1 MNDAAIAAV
10 RAAVAADPGN
20 AELRLALAELLA
32 SAGRGPEAITEAA
45 TVLTTAP
52 GNARALAILTGAART
67 VAEAPA
73 ADNPPPVAPTGTPAG
88 DAGTRPAEE
97 AGEAPRPSERRR
109 AQDPAQP
116 AWASPP
122 EPTPGAGTR
131 PAAPAAPEPSDGVAP
146 GWPENPPAP
155 LAAPAPGEA
164 MGAAP
169 PNGGSAQ
176 PSAEFDWGQAE
187 GAFSGELPPPFIE
200 HTNGDGGEDEGVA
213 PIEPQLARVSFADVG
228 GLDNVKAR
236 LNESFI
242 QPMRNAAIARAFK
255 KSLRGGLLLYGP
267 PGCGKT
273 FMARA
278 VAGELEADFMAVVL
292 TDVVDG
298 VHGRTEKNIHAV
310 FQEARVS
317 ARKKPTVLFL
327 DEIDA
332 LALKRSTMSGSSSW
346 LRSTVNQLLLEMDS
360 MSGNNDGLYIL
371 AATNHPWDLD
381 EAVLRPGRLDRS
393 VLVSP
398 PDAPARG
405 AILRRQLESRPVAGI
420 HLDTL
425 VGGTEGFSGAD
436 LEHLVTTASEKAMM
450 TSIAAGEVLPIGMN
464 HLAEAMAEVR
474 PSTAE
479 WLASARNVVRFA
491 ADGGRYDDLRDYLN
505 ASGAGTENKRDRR
518 KGWWS

>member
-10 RAAVAADPGN
+10 RAAVAADPNN

-32 SAGRGPEAITEAA
+32 AAGLRSEAVTEAA
-45 TVLTTAP
+45 TVLTTQP
-52 GNARALAILTGAART
+52 GNARAMTILTGVAQAA
-67 VAEAPA
+67 AAPA
-73 ADNPPPVAPTGTPAG
+73 EPVAPTAPDEPAAQTAQVEPVAPDEPATGQVPVTPAW
-88 DAGTRPAEE
+88 PAPPAPE
-97 AGEAPRPSERRR
+97 AAPEQAVFVDEWAPPPAPGEVMNAAPPSGVGQE
-109 AQDPAQP
+109 
-116 AWASPP
+116 S
-122 EPTPGAGTR
+122 
-131 PAAPAAPEPSDGVAP
+131 PAAPAPDTAAQAVPAEPAEPVV
-146 GWPENPPAP
+146 PAEP
-155 LAAPAPGEA
+155 AA
-164 MGAAP
+164 AADY
-169 PNGGSAQ
+169 
-176 PSAEFDWGQAE
+176 DWSQAE
-187 GAFSGELPPPFIE
+187 QDLGSDVPPPFIE
-200 HTNGDGGEDEGVA
+200 HTVGDGGEEGVA
-213 PIEPQLARVSFADVG
+213 PLEPPLPRVTFEDVG
-228 GLDNVKAR
+228 GLENVKAR

-242 QPMRNAAIARAFK
+242 QPMRNAAIAQAFK

-278 VAGELEADFMAVVL
+278 VAGELEADFMSVVI

-298 VHGRTEKNIHAV
+298 VHGQTEKNIHAV
-310 FQEARVS
+310 FQEARTS
-317 ARKKPTVLFL
+317 ARKSPTVLFL

-332 LALKRSTMSGSSSW
+332 LALKRSSMSGSSSW
-346 LRSTVNQLLLEMDS
+346 LRSTVNELLLEMDS

-381 EAVLRPGRLDRS
+381 EAVMRPGRLDRS

-398 PDAPARG
+398 PDPAARG
-405 AILRRQLESRPVAGI
+405 AIMRRQLASRPVAGI
-420 HLDTL
+420 HLETL

-450 TSIAAGEVLPIGMN
+450 DSIQAGQVLPIGMN

-491 ADGGRYDDLRDYLN
+491 ADGGRYDDLRDYLE
-505 ASGAGTENKRDRR
+505 AHDGDQKKSRR